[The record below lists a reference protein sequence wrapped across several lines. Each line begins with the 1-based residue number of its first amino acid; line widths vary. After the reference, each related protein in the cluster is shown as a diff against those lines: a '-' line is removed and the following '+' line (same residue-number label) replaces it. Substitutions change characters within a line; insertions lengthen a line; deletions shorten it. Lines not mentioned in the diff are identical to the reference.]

1 MKSDLVFLQHMLD
14 EINFLQKE
22 CTSLTFKD
30 FTHNELLMRAA
41 SRSLEIIGE
50 ASKNLSVEFRKK
62 HKKVEWKKIAGLR
75 DKIIHFYFG
84 VDWEIVWNVIQE
96 KLPELKNN
104 IEEILNTPQ

>member
-22 CTSLTFKD
+22 CKSLTFKD

-50 ASKNLSVEFRKK
+50 AAKNLSMEFRKT
-62 HKKVEWKKIAGLR
+62 HKSIQWKKIAGLR
-75 DKIIHFYFG
+75 DKTIHFYFG
-84 VDWEIVWNVIQE
+84 VDWEIVWNVIQG

>member
-22 CTSLTFKD
+22 CKSSTFKD
-30 FTHNELLMRAA
+30 FTDNELLMRAA

-50 ASKNLSVEFRKK
+50 AAKNLSMEFRKT
-62 HKKVEWKKIAGLR
+62 HKSIQWKKIAGLR